1 MPQAEKFQTPI
12 VVKAINTYLDSN
24 QEPAMEGRQQ
34 TYSIG
39 IEDYAPYATPTDI
52 FLLQGSATKTVRL
65 SKIRISGAAT
75 AQSGLDLYLI
85 KRTVDNTGGTRAS
98 QAADVVKHDTLDDSP
113 TAIPY
118 TYSVI
123 PTALGA
129 GKTFRT
135 RARQFF
141 AKLTEPTTGS
151 EEFVVD
157 FDIHRSKPIILR
169 GVAESVVLNLG
180 GAAVPAGLI
189 LYINVE
195 WVEE

>member
-1 MPQAEKFQTPI
+1 MPQNEPVFTSTMH
-12 VVKAINTYLDSN
+12 KALHAFVDAN
-24 QEPAMEGRQQ
+24 QNVALEGRQQ

-52 FLLQGSATKTVRL
+52 FLLQGSATRTIKI
-65 SKIRISGAAT
+65 SKIRISGAST
-75 AQSGLDLYLI
+75 AASSMDLYLL
-85 KRTVDNTGGTRAS
+85 KRTADNTGGTRAS
-98 QAADVVKHDTLDDSP
+98 QAADVVKHDTLDDAA
-113 TAIPY
+113 TAVPF

-135 RARQFF
+135 RARHYFSRL
-141 AKLTEPTTGS
+141 AAADIS
-151 EEFVVD
+151 DEFIVD

-169 GVAESVVLNLG
+169 GVVEQLAINLG
-180 GAAVPAGLI
+180 GAAVPGGLQ

>member
-1 MPQAEKFQTPI
+1 MDSGYFQKTIPGYVNSNGKI
-12 VVKAINTYLDSN
+12 SLENTQS
-24 QEPAMEGRQQ
+24 

-52 FLLQGSATKTVRL
+52 FLLQGSATKTIKITKVRL
-65 SKIRISGAAT
+65 SGAST
-75 AQSGLDLYLI
+75 AASSLDIYVL
-85 KRTVDNTGGTRAS
+85 KRTVDNTEGTRAS
-98 QAADVVKHDTLDDSP
+98 QAADICKHDTLDADA

-123 PTALGA
+123 PTSLGS

-135 RARQFF
+135 RARQYFPRL
-141 AKLTEPTTGS
+141 ATADLS
-151 EEFVVD
+151 NEFVID
-157 FDIHRSKPIILR
+157 FDTHKSKPIILR
-169 GVAESVVLNLG
+169 GVAESLVVNLG